1 MIPSRRNGKP
11 YTKQMI
17 AAIITKNRGMRN
29 CFSPRRCLA
38 ACALAVMAAG
48 TAFASDVRHVGT
60 QQVRVRSVVRADA
73 KSGRLVRSYLVN
85 PRIVPAKA
93 VNEDTS
99 GVAVPAEG
107 PISELVESVARK
119 HDVDPLLVH
128 SVIQVE
134 SGYNPKA
141 VSNKGAQGLMQLMP
155 ATARRFGVTNSFDA
169 VQNLEGGVRYLKY
182 LDSLFPSD
190 LRLTLAAYNAGE
202 AAVWKYGNN
211 IPPYR
216 ETEQYVYKVG
226 TRYGKA
232 VRQAEKTKKAK
243 PVAQQAQLPVNVEP
257 SYAHVESFVD
267 ANGRLHLRTAE
278 NTASEHAGTVST
290 P

>member
-1 MIPSRRNGKP
+1 
-11 YTKQMI
+11 MI
-17 AAIITKNRGMRN
+17 AAIIEKNRGMQN
-29 CFSPRRCLA
+29 CFSTRRCLA
-38 ACALAVMAAG
+38 ICALGVIAAG
-48 TAFASDVRHVGT
+48 TAFASDARHIGT
-60 QQVRVRSVVRADA
+60 RQVRVRSVVRADA
-73 KSGRLVRSYLVN
+73 KTGRLVRSYLVS
-85 PRIVPAKA
+85 PKLIPAKA
-93 VNEDTS
+93 V
-99 GVAVPAEG
+99 
-107 PISELVESVARK
+107 SETDGTNAALSASAPLSDLVESVAK
-119 HDVDPLLVH
+119 KYDVDPLLVH

-134 SGYNPKA
+134 SGYNPNA
-141 VSNKGAQGLMQLMP
+141 VSHKGAQGLMQLMP

-226 TRYGKA
+226 ARYGKA
-232 VRQAEKTKKAK
+232 VRQADKTRKAQAA
-243 PVAQQAQLPVNVEP
+243 AQQAQAPINLEP
-257 SYAHVESFVD
+257 SYARVESFVD
-267 ANGRLHLRTAE
+267 ANGRLHLRTA
-278 NTASEHAGTVST
+278 SESAGTVST